1 MNPIVYLKNVN
12 ISQNNT
18 SILRNINLSVK
29 KGEFIYF
36 IGKTGVGK
44 SSLLRVLYRDIK
56 IEDGEAQILDFNL
69 NKIKDKE
76 IPFLRRKLGV
86 VFQDFKLLPN
96 KTIKQNLEFVLRAT
110 EWVDSEKINSR
121 IKEVLQKVKEVRKVK
136 NEQAKKIAKAKSE
149 YIFKINDRVRL
160 VDGNAVGTIE
170 KIEKNK
176 AFINYGIFT
185 TEASFDKLEFVEK
198 SKK

>member
-1 MNPIVYLKNVN
+1 MGFIFFVLSYSFLLISYNEITYFQIVCWVYILTPIK
-12 ISQNNT
+12 
-18 SILRNINLSVK
+18 
-29 KGEFIYF
+29 
-36 IGKTGVGK
+36 
-44 SSLLRVLYRDIK
+44 
-56 IEDGEAQILDFNL
+56 
-69 NKIKDKE
+69 
-76 IPFLRRKLGV
+76 PFRL
-86 VFQDFKLLPN
+86 

-198 SKK
+198 